1 MYNVFSKEGFEMD
14 ISKVFEKMSLD
25 EMKKFFQSNRA
36 SFSEEQCK
44 LALHTIQKRS
54 VIERRK
60 KDEEKQKNAPARIVA
75 ETKSEP
81 ALRETTTQNPPRD
94 IRNLYKK
101 IDTLQKEYKKK
112 LVSTLLPAQFWD
124 WMIDESTYSSIALE
138 QAKETTEEQ
147 EKFIKIC
154 KLQDKNYRE
163 AFLNILTNSLTEPH
177 LTHDIIIGTASTL
190 MKDIEPEHKNNY
202 RTVSVQMHDL
212 GIAVQNPA
220 SIPRK
225 MGRILMEIE
234 EGDKTPIQK
243 ALDIHYNVIF
253 VQPFIDTNKRTARL
267 LANFYLIKNDY
278 PPILIPPEQQ
288 KEYLDSMVELNK
300 NGNTEKYER
309 FMLKNLEKTLTSSIE
324 RLKQMPVKNIQRI
337 AKNQNTR

>member
-36 SFSEEQCK
+36 SLSEEQRK
-44 LALHTIQKRS
+44 SVLHMIQERS
-54 VIERRK
+54 AIERRK
-60 KDEEKQKNAPARIVA
+60 KDEEKQKNTPPRTVT
-75 ETKSEP
+75 ETKPEP
-81 ALRETTTQNPPRD
+81 ALRETTTKNPPQD

-112 LVSTLLPAQFWD
+112 LLSALLPAQFWD

-190 MKDIEPEHKNNY
+190 MKGIEPEHKNNY

-225 MGRILMEIE
+225 IGRILMEIE

-243 ALDIHYNVIF
+243 ALDIHYNIIF

-278 PPILIPPEQQ
+278 PPILIPPERQ

-324 RLKQMPVKNIQRI
+324 RLKQMPVKNMQRI
-337 AKNQNTR
+337 TKNQNTR